1 MEARNGVCRMNFKL
15 EGISGRGE
23 VPTQVYGYVRENGR
37 AKGVFLGNCNLAGP
51 AVQFEYEMPQDN
63 LGNSG
68 YGLGDLRGLVLMT
81 DKGEAYGSGWEEQ
94 PLRVEDIEFP
104 EPAQSEEESR
114 GRDRGEA
121 GGEAGGESRGAARGE
136 ENLRGEA
143 PEERLGE
150 RREES
155 SLERPREENFRTGER
170 RQTPEELLMEEFSEQ
185 PRESP
190 AEALSAMPQEEAMG
204 EAMEEFPGDF
214 TGEPGDRVDRTGEP
228 FGEKTTESPLSPGMG
243 GTRGIRTRTSLE
255 GRRAGGT
262 GIVGEMENESGSGSI
277 GRWGTGNETMGNRE
291 SGNETMGNRES
302 GNGAMGNREAGNGTM
317 NSWKNG
323 NPDMDRRRID
333 NGNMDDRETG
343 NEGMTGGE
351 TREQWNNRWENGKEA
366 MSSPGRGTGNV
377 NRRDT
382 RETIDEWETG
392 NEFRSS
398 SEYGN
403 RGMSRQENRNENM
416 SREQEDNRQETG
428 EMAGQSAALAQEE
441 SQPIFDG
448 GILDCRKI
456 MPYDFRRLGIR
467 EQGLLNNPFLRHGLN
482 HYGHL
487 LLGRR
492 EEDGRWI
499 LGVPGC
505 YEKQEGMMAGMFGFP
520 FFRECRTSG
529 QSRRFGYWY
538 RMIDLGRRQGN
549 PTFRKS

>member
-1 MEARNGVCRMNFKL
+1 MADYRRFIAYVYEYTQGKKGSGRGFIKVEARNGVCRMNFKL
-15 EGISGRGE
+15 EGISGRRE
-23 VPTQVYGYVRENGR
+23 VPTQVYGYVREKGI
-37 AKGVFLGNCNLAGP
+37 AKGVLLGSCNLAGP
-51 AVQFEYEMPQDN
+51 AVQFDYEMPQDN

-81 DKGEAYGSGWEEQ
+81 DTGEAYGSGWEEQ

-104 EPAQSEEESR
+104 EPVQPEEENR
-114 GRDRGEA
+114 RRE
-121 GGEAGGESRGAARGE
+121 RGE
-136 ENLRGEA
+136 ESLRGGA

-155 SLERPREENFRTGER
+155 RLERPREENFRTLER
-170 RQTPEELLMEEFSEQ
+170 RQAPEELPIEEISEQ
-185 PRESP
+185 PQESP
-190 AEALSAMPQEEAMG
+190 AEAPSAMPQEEAIG

-214 TGEPGDRVDRTGEP
+214 TGEPGDRAGRTGEA
-228 FGEKTTESPLSPGMG
+228 FGEETTESPLSPGMG
-243 GTRGIRTRTSLE
+243 GTRGIRTRTLLE
-255 GRRAGGT
+255 GRREGST
-262 GIVGEMENESGSGSI
+262 GIAGEMENESGSGI
-277 GRWGTGNETMGNRE
+277 GKWGTGNETMGNRE
-291 SGNETMGNRES
+291 FGNE
-302 GNGAMGNREAGNGTM
+302 AMGNREAGNETM
-317 NSWKNG
+317 NSWRNG
-323 NPDMDRRRID
+323 NPEMDRRRID
-333 NGNMDDRETG
+333 NENMDGREAG

-351 TREQWNNRWENGKEA
+351 TREQGNNRWENEKEE
-366 MSSPGRGTGNV
+366 MSSPGSGTGNV
-377 NRRDT
+377 NRQDT
-382 RETIDEWETG
+382 REAIDEWETR

-403 RGMSRQENRNENM
+403 RGMGRQETRNESM
-416 SREQEDNRQETG
+416 SREEADNRQEAG

-538 RMIDLGRRQGN
+538 RTIDLGRRQGN
-549 PTFRKS
+549 PTFRK

>member
-81 DKGEAYGSGWEEQ
+81 DTGEAYGSGWEEQ

-104 EPAQSEEESR
+104 EPAQPEEESR

-121 GGEAGGESRGAARGE
+121 GGEARGAARGE

-143 PEERLGE
+143 PEERLGD

-155 SLERPREENFRTGER
+155 SRERPREENFRTVER
-170 RQTPEELLMEEFSEQ
+170 RQTPEELPMEEFSEQ
-185 PRESP
+185 PQESP
-190 AEALSAMPQEEAMG
+190 AEVLSAVPQEEAMG

-214 TGEPGDRVDRTGEP
+214 TGEPGDRAGRTREP

-255 GRRAGGT
+255 GRRAGST

-277 GRWGTGNETMGNRE
+277 GRW
-291 SGNETMGNRES
+291 
-302 GNGAMGNREAGNGTM
+302 
-317 NSWKNG
+317 
-323 NPDMDRRRID
+323 
-333 NGNMDDRETG
+333 ETG

-351 TREQWNNRWENGKEA
+351 TREQWNNRWENEKEA

-392 NEFRSS
+392 NEFRGS

-416 SREQEDNRQETG
+416 SREQEDNSQETG

>member
-1 MEARNGVCRMNFKL
+1 MADYRRFIAYVYEYTQGKKGSGRGFIKVEARNGVCRMNFKL

-81 DKGEAYGSGWEEQ
+81 DTGEAYGSGWEEQ

-104 EPAQSEEESR
+104 EPAQPEEESR

-121 GGEAGGESRGAARGE
+121 GGESRGTARGE
-136 ENLRGEA
+136 ENLWGEA
-143 PEERLGE
+143 PEERLGD

-170 RQTPEELLMEEFSEQ
+170 RLPPEELPMEEFSEQ
-185 PRESP
+185 PQESP
-190 AEALSAMPQEEAMG
+190 AEVLSAVPQEEAMG

-214 TGEPGDRVDRTGEP
+214 TGEPGDRAGRTGEP

-255 GRRAGGT
+255 GRRAGST

-277 GRWGTGNETMGNRE
+277 GRW
-291 SGNETMGNRES
+291 
-302 GNGAMGNREAGNGTM
+302 
-317 NSWKNG
+317 
-323 NPDMDRRRID
+323 
-333 NGNMDDRETG
+333 ETG

>member
-37 AKGVFLGNCNLAGP
+37 AKGVFLGNCNVAGP

-81 DKGEAYGSGWEEQ
+81 DTGEAYGSGWEEQ

-104 EPAQSEEESR
+104 EPAQPEEESR

-121 GGEAGGESRGAARGE
+121 GGEARGAARGE

-143 PEERLGE
+143 PEERLGD

-155 SLERPREENFRTGER
+155 SRERPREENFRTVER
-170 RQTPEELLMEEFSEQ
+170 RQTPEELPMEEFSEQ
-185 PRESP
+185 PQESP
-190 AEALSAMPQEEAMG
+190 AEVLSAVPQEEAMG

-214 TGEPGDRVDRTGEP
+214 TGEPGDRAGRTREP

-255 GRRAGGT
+255 GRRAGST

-277 GRWGTGNETMGNRE
+277 GRW
-291 SGNETMGNRES
+291 
-302 GNGAMGNREAGNGTM
+302 
-317 NSWKNG
+317 
-323 NPDMDRRRID
+323 
-333 NGNMDDRETG
+333 ETG

-351 TREQWNNRWENGKEA
+351 TREQWNNRWENEKEA
-366 MSSPGRGTGNV
+366 MSSPGKGTGNV

-392 NEFRSS
+392 NEFRGS

-416 SREQEDNRQETG
+416 SREQEDNSQETG